1 MNTDLR
7 KKSKNYFEK
16 GFLKLINNAVF
27 GKAIENVRKHTEK

>member
-7 KKSKNYFEK
+7 KKSKNHFEK

-27 GKAIENVRKHTEK
+27 GKAIENVRKHRDK